1 MKNLIVFVFCIV
13 SLSAATT
20 VDFQRFVLAPDA
32 TADRAAIIGSDNT
45 VTNAATT
52 TTQLNYLSSASGTS
66 GSGNLIF
73 GTSPTLTTPTIGSF
87 ANANHNH
94 QDSAGG
100 GQLSATS
107 VFSSGTVPTAR
118 LGSGTANTTTFLRG
132 DQSYAQP
139 VENSLNLSDNTTN
152 NASTSKHGFLLKLDN
167 NSAHYMDGTGAWST
181 PSGSGA
187 NWVASGSTNS
197 TLPGI
202 SSAYQL
208 IGTNGILSGDGS
220 SPGGVVFSGG
230 DVTLTNNATNAFSF
244 IGASAGYTFDA
255 PVSIGTGNALTAG
268 TIELGA
274 ASDTTIS
281 RSAAGKIAVESKA
294 VPLMSGAFDLT
305 IAGPSAARTMTVPD
319 ANFTAARTDAGNT
332 FTGNQTI
339 TGTASIQTTGSIAP
353 DLVVTNFVRFKFVQ
367 LAYSSATNLTMDCN
381 SGSVFYATLTN
392 TTFIAAPSNIPTDSQ
407 TIILHLKQ
415 DGTGGR
421 AVTFAGNFKFS
432 GGTPTI
438 TTNASAHDVLTMVR
452 SPYVSTNF
460 DVVAVQNLQ

>member
-20 VDFQRFVLAPDA
+20 VDFQRFVLVPDA

-107 VFSSGTVPTAR
+107 VFSSGTIPTAR

-167 NSAHYMDGTGAWST
+167 NAAHYMDGTGAWST

-202 SSAYQL
+202 GSAYQL

-268 TIELGA
+268 TIELGN

-281 RSAAGKIAVESKA
+281 RPAAGDIAIEGINVLKNSQRQLTTNPGGADDTWAGISFSGLNNSGGVTQWDA
-294 VPLMSGAFDLT
+294 VYLNSSSQWVLA
-305 IAGPSAARTMTVPD
+305 D
-319 ANFTAARTDAGNT
+319 ANGSGTYPCRGLAVATVA
-332 FTGNQTI
+332 TGNATMVIEDGVVRNDAWTWTPGGTIYLSTTAGGLTQTAPSTTGDKVQVI
-339 TGTASIQTTGSIAP
+339 GYAIDADTMRVKISPDYGTAP
-353 DLVVTNFVRFKFVQ
+353 
-367 LAYSSATNLTMDCN
+367 
-381 SGSVFYATLTN
+381 
-392 TTFIAAPSNIPTDSQ
+392 
-407 TIILHLKQ
+407 
-415 DGTGGR
+415 
-421 AVTFAGNFKFS
+421 
-432 GGTPTI
+432 
-438 TTNASAHDVLTMVR
+438 
-452 SPYVSTNF
+452 
-460 DVVAVQNLQ
+460 